1 MVVTASSP
9 SERSYLMGKGILTK
23 EVLATIPEMVEQR
36 LNKSE
41 IAERLGCTP
50 GTLQTQCCRA
60 GISLRKSSKRGR
72 TPLILSPT
80 AIEGLRLQ
88 AHAMGCSEVKLAT
101 DLLEVIAKDE
111 LYEAVLDN

>member
-1 MVVTASSP
+1 
-9 SERSYLMGKGILTK
+9 MGKRILTK

-36 LNKSE
+36 LNRSE

-80 AIEGLRLQ
+80 AIEGLRAVRNAVGIRCGVFPGSMKVSFQ
-88 AHAMGCSEVKLAT
+88 AARSIG
-101 DLLEVIAKDE
+101 
-111 LYEAVLDN
+111 